1 MMELNYLTEVP
12 SSYSL
17 EDTNFAAFVEVT
29 SLIGGRDVVEE
40 FVACGLWT
48 LDEQFGF
55 PVETKESPLSK
66 VIVLMPQITAAIGE
80 RESEVTFVACIE
92 NAAHLLVGNYNTV
105 ERKAYQGLRHRQLN
119 RIFELAGVLC

>member
-40 FVACGLWT
+40 FVSCGL
-48 LDEQFGF
+48 
-55 PVETKESPLSK
+55 
-66 VIVLMPQITAAIGE
+66 LM
-80 RESEVTFVACIE
+80 
-92 NAAHLLVGNYNTV
+92 NNLVSQWRQKNLPC
-105 ERKAYQGLRHRQLN
+105 LR
-119 RIFELAGVLC
+119 